1 MRRTPG
7 MGGESVLRAVV
18 PQPSSSSSSS
28 SSSTSSPATPTSPPT
43 FSAAAGGGGAAA
55 AAGWIPCASYEGEGD
70 EWEHVDGGEAEE
82 DAAGELGFLGFP
94 ERLVFGRVPTT
105 EEVDEAVSAFN
116 TNFKYL
122 CISTVWTFVPA
133 MFSQVAE
140 DGYASNLEQNAA
152 DKEVIPAANSGGSSD
167 EFSAESHSDWIE
179 PTMNL
184 YTSRTSLSR
193 EREKVYDAFRLL
205 QINPSV
211 QKMVVS
217 LSSDKAVWDAV
228 MKNDVVQEFKKSFCE
243 DGDYDTQ
250 SSDENPAGSDGTD
263 GILGMIFGHTKA
275 KILELIDK
283 IGMLFN
289 MLFHSQEK
297 PQNSTFIDDALRSS
311 FMLTVIVFL
320 IVVAT
325 RVEKA

>member
-7 MGGESVLRAVV
+7 MGGESVLRAVISASAAAAGAGAARPTSARVSRALQV
-18 PQPSSSSSSS
+18 PQPSS
-28 SSSTSSPATPTSPPT
+28 SSSTSSPASPTSPPT
-43 FSAAAGGGGAAA
+43 FSA
-55 AAGWIPCASYEGEGD
+55 ASYEGEGD

-105 EEVDEAVSAFN
+105 EEVDEAVSA
-116 TNFKYL
+116 L
-122 CISTVWTFVPA
+122 QQTFVPA

-152 DKEVIPAANSGGSSD
+152 DKEVIPAAKSGGSSD

-193 EREKVYDAFRLL
+193 EHEKVYDAFRLL

-243 DGDYDTQ
+243 DGDYDTR
-250 SSDENPAGSDGTD
+250 SSDENPARSDGTD

>member
-7 MGGESVLRAVV
+7 WRRERAQGGDIGVGGAGAGAARRRPLGFASLAGAAALLVVVVHLVSGVPDLAADVLRRRGWWR
-18 PQPSSSSSSS
+18 S
-28 SSSTSSPATPTSPPT
+28 
-43 FSAAAGGGGAAA
+43 GGGGSVCRTD
-55 AAGWIPCASYEGEGD
+55 PLRLLRERGE

-94 ERLVFGRVPTT
+94 ER
-105 EEVDEAVSAFN
+105 
-116 TNFKYL
+116 
-122 CISTVWTFVPA
+122 TFVPV

-152 DKEVIPAANSGGSSD
+152 DKELIPAAKSGGSSD

-184 YTSRTSLSR
+184 YTSSTSLLR

-211 QKMVVS
+211 QKM
-217 LSSDKAVWDAV
+217 
-228 MKNDVVQEFKKSFCE
+228 NDVVQEFKKSFCE
-243 DGDYDTQ
+243 DTDGDHDTQ
-250 SSDENPAGSDGTD
+250 ISDENPAGSGGTD

-289 MLFHSQEK
+289 KLFHSQEK